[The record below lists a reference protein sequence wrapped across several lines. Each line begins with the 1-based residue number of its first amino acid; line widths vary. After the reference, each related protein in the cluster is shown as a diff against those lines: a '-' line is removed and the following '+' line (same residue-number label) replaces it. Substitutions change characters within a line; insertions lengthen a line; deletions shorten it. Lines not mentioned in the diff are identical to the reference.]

1 MTTNNLYLTRING
14 REVLVEAGHAEWLAQ
29 SLIELHS
36 QEKAL
41 ELRVQKEPVLAG
53 TVTIDND
60 DGYWP
65 DSDSWLS
72 YYRPY
77 SVQNGI
83 LHIPIQGVLVH
94 GLSYAF
100 GTWAT
105 GYTYIRR
112 ALSRGLEDPEV
123 RGIAFVINSGGGEV
137 SGNFD
142 LVDFAYAAR
151 GRKPTMA
158 FVNEHAYSAAYSIA
172 SVADKISMARTG
184 GVGSIGVL
192 TAWVGMSGALEKA
205 GIEVKLL
212 FAGAHKV
219 DGNPYEKLPKD
230 VQERTLARL
239 GTLYG
244 IFTATVAR
252 NLGVDEQVIR
262 DTEALTYGAEDAV
275 RIGLAHEVRAF
286 DEAMA
291 AFSSAPNIQAG
302 DQIVS
307 KYTEEELQAQVN
319 SARAEGKAEGRAE
332 GLVEGK
338 KEGLSEG
345 AKAERA
351 RIDGIHALDEAKGK
365 PKMVAHLVKT
375 GASVEDAKELLAV
388 AAPEQTVQ
396 ADGGTRNHFEEAMS
410 GDNPDLGAGGG
421 QGGQGGEEA
430 SKGDTLVSDYL
441 TYIGAKKE

>member
-14 REVLVEAGHAEWLAQ
+14 REVLVEAAHAEWLAQ

-41 ELRVQKEPVLAG
+41 ELRVQKEEVLAG
-53 TVTIDND
+53 EVTVDNE

-65 DSDSWLS
+65 DSDSWMT

-77 SVQNGI
+77 NVKNGI
-83 LHIPIQGVLVH
+83 LSIPVQGVLVH

-105 GYTYIRR
+105 GYAYIRR
-112 ALSRGLEDPEV
+112 AIARGMEDPEV
-123 RGIAFVINSGGGEV
+123 RGIAFIINSGGGEV
-137 SGNFD
+137 AGNFD

-205 GIEVKLL
+205 GIEVKLI
-212 FAGAHKV
+212 FAGDHKV
-219 DGNPYEKLPKD
+219 DGNPYEKLPKE
-230 VQERTLARL
+230 VQARTQARL
-239 GTLYG
+239 DALYG

-262 DTEALTYGAEDAV
+262 DTQALTYGAEDAV

-319 SARAEGKAEGRAE
+319 SARAEGKAEGIA
-332 GLVEGK
+332 EGK

-388 AAPEQTVQ
+388 AAPEQVES
-396 ADGGTRNHFEEAMS
+396 AGGGKNHFEEAM
-410 GDNPDLGAGGG
+410 GQNNPDLGAGGEQG
-421 QGGQGGEEA
+421 QQDEGGDKAG
-430 SKGDTLVSDYL
+430 KDLVNDYL
-441 TYIGAKKE
+441 SYIGQKQE

>member
-14 REVLVEAGHAEWLAQ
+14 REVLVEAAHAEWLAQ

-41 ELRVQKEPVLAG
+41 ELRVQKEEVLAG
-53 TVTIDND
+53 EVTVDNE

-65 DSDSWLS
+65 DSDSWMT

-77 SVQNGI
+77 NVKNGI
-83 LHIPIQGVLVH
+83 LSIPVQGVLVH

-105 GYTYIRR
+105 GYAYIRR
-112 ALSRGLEDPEV
+112 AIARGLADPEV
-123 RGIAFVINSGGGEV
+123 RGIAFIINSGGGEV
-137 SGNFD
+137 AGNFD

-205 GIEVKLL
+205 GIEVKLI
-212 FAGAHKV
+212 FAGDHKV
-219 DGNPYEKLPKD
+219 DGNPYEKLPKE
-230 VQERTLARL
+230 VQARTQARL
-239 GTLYG
+239 DALYG

-262 DTEALTYGAEDAV
+262 DTQALTYGAEDAV

-319 SARAEGKAEGRAE
+319 SARAEGKAEGIA
-332 GLVEGK
+332 EGK

-388 AAPEQTVQ
+388 AAPEQVES
-396 ADGGTRNHFEEAMS
+396 AGGGKNHFEEAM
-410 GDNPDLGAGGG
+410 GQNNPDLGAGGEQG
-421 QGGQGGEEA
+421 QQDEGGDKAG
-430 SKGDTLVSDYL
+430 KDLVNDYL
-441 TYIGAKKE
+441 SYIGQKQE

>member
-14 REVLVEAGHAEWLAQ
+14 REVLVEAAHAEWLAQ

-41 ELRVQKEPVLAG
+41 ELRVQKEEVLAG
-53 TVTIDND
+53 EVTVDNE

-65 DSDSWLS
+65 DSDSWMT

-77 SVQNGI
+77 NVKNGI
-83 LHIPIQGVLVH
+83 LPIPVQGVLVH

-105 GYTYIRR
+105 GYAYIRR
-112 ALSRGLEDPEV
+112 AIARGLADPEV
-123 RGIAFVINSGGGEV
+123 RGIAFIINSGGGEV
-137 SGNFD
+137 AGNFD

-205 GIEVKLL
+205 GIEVKLI
-212 FAGAHKV
+212 FAGDHKV
-219 DGNPYEKLPKD
+219 DGNPYEKLPKE
-230 VQERTLARL
+230 VQARTQARL
-239 GTLYG
+239 DALYG

-262 DTEALTYGAEDAV
+262 DTQALTYGAEDAV

-319 SARAEGKAEGRAE
+319 SARAEGKAEGIA
-332 GLVEGK
+332 EGK

-388 AAPEQTVQ
+388 AAPEQVES
-396 ADGGTRNHFEEAMS
+396 AGGGKNHFEEAM
-410 GDNPDLGAGGG
+410 GQNNPDLGAGGEQG
-421 QGGQGGEEA
+421 QQDEGGDKAG
-430 SKGDTLVSDYL
+430 KDLVNDYL
-441 TYIGAKKE
+441 SYIGQKQE